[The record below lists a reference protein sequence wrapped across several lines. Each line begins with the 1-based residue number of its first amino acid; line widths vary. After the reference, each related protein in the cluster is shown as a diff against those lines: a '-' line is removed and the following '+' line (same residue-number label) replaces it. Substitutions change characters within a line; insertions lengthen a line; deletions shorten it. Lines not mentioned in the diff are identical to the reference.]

1 MKLKLCII
9 LTTLLVASAH
19 AKVQKLTGKAFSK
32 DGKLLYIE
40 KHEIVISDEGNLEKS
55 NVKYFLPER
64 DAHFAEL
71 NLKAS
76 EFKRLPNF
84 VFNDSRNGKMRDV
97 KVISREE
104 VKVKIREAGEEEI
117 KEKSFSITPELIN
130 AYGLDSFIRE
140 RFSDLIKKD
149 ATADFKFLV
158 PSRLASYDFKI
169 VTEVVTENEIIIV
182 AMISNWFIR
191 MFAPEV
197 KLTYSRDK
205 KRLIRFEGQSRR
217 ADPKNK
223 QDVIVE
229 ITYE

>member
-1 MKLKLCII
+1 M
-9 LTTLLVASAH
+9 TTLLVASAH
-19 AKVQKLTGKAFSK
+19 AKVQKLTGKAFSN

-64 DAHFAEL
+64 DAYFAEL
-71 NLKAS
+71 NLTAS

-97 KVISREE
+97 KVISKGE
-104 VKVKIREAGEEEI
+104 VKVRIREAGEEEI

-140 RFSDLIKKD
+140 RFSDLTKKD

-182 AMISNWFIR
+182 AKISNWFIR